1 MAWTVQLTSHTHAL
15 RQTARKTDYCTL
27 SCAPLQH
34 VMLHRCIVASFATCC
49 TAALLH
55 HYMLRRCTVASFAT
69 SCTAA
74 LLHRL
79 VVALLQRIAELSAA
93 AGVRAYVYVYAHFDR
108 QCEVSLEVGSTA
120 PNRTTH
126 GTPNP
131 AQSDVTDDLILS
143 ARSAV
148 GLQRRVTSAD

>member
-1 MAWTVQLTSHTHAL
+1 MLCC
-15 RQTARKTDYCTL
+15 TAASL
-27 SCAPLQH
+27 HHLQH
-34 VMLHRCIVASFATCC
+34 VAPLHCCIITCCTAALLHHHMLHRCTVASFATCC

-55 HYMLRRCTVASFAT
+55 H
-69 SCTAA
+69 
-74 LLHRL
+74 L

>member
-1 MAWTVQLTSHTHAL
+1 
-15 RQTARKTDYCTL
+15 
-27 SCAPLQH
+27 
-34 VMLHRCIVASFATCC
+34 MLHRCIVASFRHCA
-49 TAALLH
+49 
-55 HYMLRRCTVASFAT
+55 
-69 SCTAA
+69 
-74 LLHRL
+74 
-79 VVALLQRIAELSAA
+79 VALLQRIAELSAA

-131 AQSDVTDDLILS
+131 VQSDVTDDLILS

-148 GLQRRVTSAD
+148 GLQQRMTSAD